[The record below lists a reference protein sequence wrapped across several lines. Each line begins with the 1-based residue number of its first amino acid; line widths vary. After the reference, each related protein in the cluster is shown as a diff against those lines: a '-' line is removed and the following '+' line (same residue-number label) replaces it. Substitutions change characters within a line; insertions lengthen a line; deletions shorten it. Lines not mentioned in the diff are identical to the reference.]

1 MKLPK
6 TVDRNLDFYGF
17 ESLLSDDERALKSRV
32 RAFMDQEVI
41 PVAWKYWEK
50 AEFAHDLFKR
60 YATLG
65 LCGGMIQGYGC
76 PGLSAVAVAVATME
90 LVRGDGGLETAFGCS
105 SGLAMGSIFY
115 CGSEE
120 QRQRWLPAMARM
132 DLIGAFALTEP
143 AVGSDASH
151 IQTLARK
158 DGDGYVLTGEK
169 KWIGNAAFADLTIVW
184 AQDDQTCQVSGFVVE
199 KGTPGFE
206 TTVLEGKIARRTVQ
220 NAQIRLENCRVPMA
234 NKLTNARTF
243 RDVARVLTATR
254 FGVAAEA
261 AGHAM
266 AAYELA
272 LNYARTRQQFGRP
285 IGGFQLIQD
294 KLVRMLGETEALKLM
309 VWRLAKMADAG
320 TMTDGQ
326 ASLAKAHCA
335 RRARE
340 VVALGRELMGG
351 NGILLEHQMAK
362 HFADMEANY
371 TYEGTNE
378 INTLVVGRE
387 ITGLQ
392 AFV

>member
-6 TVDRNLDFYGF
+6 PADRGLDFYGF
-17 ESLLSDDERALKSRV
+17 ESLLTDDERALKNRV

-60 YATLG
+60 YGTLG

-90 LVRGDGGLETAFGCS
+90 LVRGDGGLETAFGCT

-143 AVGSDASH
+143 AVGSDAAH

-158 DGDGYVLTGEK
+158 DGDSYVLSGEK
-169 KWIGNAAFADLTIVW
+169 KWIGNAAFADLTVVW
-184 AQDDQTCQVSGFVVE
+184 AQDDQTGKVSGFVVE

-234 NKLTNARTF
+234 NKLANARSF

-272 LNYARTRQQFGRP
+272 LNYAKTRQQFGRP

-309 VWRLAKMADAG
+309 VWRLAKMADEG
-320 TMTDGQ
+320 RMTDGQ